1 MTAVQER
8 LHAINNVA
16 GARTMSASKTILVV
30 EDERVV
36 ARDIQRSLVDL
47 GYLVPATA
55 SSAEQAIRLASQR
68 CPDLVLMDIRIKGE
82 RDGIE
87 AATILRKRFDV
98 PIVYLTAYADEPTV
112 ERAKLTQ
119 PFGYLMKPVKTY
131 ELRSAVEIALFK
143 HEMDKQLRDR
153 ERWLSMTMRSI
164 GDAIISTDAAG
175 RINYMNPVAEALTGW
190 SAAQAQGRMSEEILR
205 LVRDDRL
212 RTPIANPLQVAL
224 DEGRP
229 LSVDGV
235 LVRTA
240 GQEHFISDSTAPIVG
255 DGGSVLGAVM
265 VFRDVGD
272 QRRLQRQLEL
282 ADRLATVGTMAAG
295 IAHEVNNPLTFIL
308 SNITFVLEEIRGR
321 LGEPGAPAWLK
332 ELEAA
337 LADAEEGTKRIEKIV
352 ADLKTFTRPPADA
365 AETADLNEVLNW
377 SLAVAGHELVSKG
390 QVVRQLGDVPP
401 VDASSARLGQ
411 VFVNLIMNAAQA
423 LDPARRTTNEVVLT
437 TRTDPQGRAVA
448 EIRDTGCGM
457 TREVM
462 AQAFDPFF
470 TTKPATQ
477 GTGLGLS
484 VSHGIVESFG
494 GTIVFESQPGKG
506 TLARVVLPP
515 GQPQAPKT
523 QTIDAAAAA
532 VVGPRGYLLIVDDE
546 PLLRSALRRVLGTQ
560 HATTCPKTF
569 ADALALVVG
578 GMRFDLIL
586 CDLMASGQAGAAF
599 YGEILRQ
606 DPEQARRMIFLTDG
620 TVSPRMV
627 DFLSSI
633 PNRRIGKPCDMP
645 LLRGLVNELLIE
657 MGPVDR
663 SSQPGRLVTLD
674 DKPATNQLGK

>member
-1 MTAVQER
+1 LAAER
-8 LHAINNVA
+8 LRALTHVA
-16 GARTMSASKTILVV
+16 GARTMPSKTILVV

-47 GYLVPATA
+47 GYHVPATA
-55 SSAEQAIRLASQR
+55 SSAEQAIRLASER

-153 ERWLSMTMRSI
+153 ERWLATTMRSI

-190 SAAQAQGRMSEEILR
+190 SAEKAQGRMSEEILR

-265 VFRDVGD
+265 VFRDVGE

-321 LGEPGAPAWLK
+321 LGEPGAPSWLK

-352 ADLKTFTRPPADA
+352 ADLKTFTRPPAEV

-390 QVVRQLGDVPP
+390 QIVRQLGDVPR

-411 VFVNLIMNAAQA
+411 VFVNLIINAAQA
-423 LDPARRTTNEVVLT
+423 LDPTRRATNEVVLT
-437 TRTDPQGRAVA
+437 TRTDVQGRAVA

-457 TREVM
+457 TDEVM
-462 AQAFDPFF
+462 AKAFDPFF
-470 TTKPATQ
+470 TTKPANQ

-494 GTIVFESQPGKG
+494 GTIVFESEPGKG
-506 TLARVVLPP
+506 TLARIVLPP
-515 GQPQAPKT
+515 GQPKALKT
-523 QTIDAAAAA
+523 PLADAAAAF
-532 VVGPRGYLLIVDDE
+532 GLRGYLLIVDDE
-546 PLLRSALRRVLGTQ
+546 PLLRSALRRVLGGQ

-569 ADALALVVG
+569 AEALALVVG

-586 CDLMASGQAGAAF
+586 CDLMAPGGAGVTF

-620 TVSPRMV
+620 TVSPRTV

-633 PNRRIGKPCDMP
+633 PNRRIGKPCDMQ
-645 LLRGLVNELLIE
+645 LLRRLVNELLVE
-657 MGPVDR
+657 MGPAGP
-663 SSQPGRLVTLD
+663 SCQPGGLAQRG
-674 DKPATNQLGK
+674 DKPTTNQPRK

>member
-1 MTAVQER
+1 MTVTQER
-8 LHAINNVA
+8 LQGITNVT
-16 GARTMSASKTILVV
+16 GARPTSAAKTILVV

-47 GYLVPATA
+47 GYHVPATA
-55 SSAEQAIRLASQR
+55 SSADQAIRLASQR

-190 SAAQAQGRMSEEILR
+190 NAAQAQGRMSEEILR

-295 IAHEVNNPLTFIL
+295 IAHEVNNPLTYIL

-321 LGEPGAPAWLK
+321 LAEPGAAAWLK

-352 ADLKTFTRPPADA
+352 TDLKTFTRPT
-365 AETADLNEVLNW
+365 AETTEITNLNEVLNW
-377 SLAVAGHELVSKG
+377 SLAVAGHELASKG
-390 QVVRQLGDVPP
+390 QVVRQFGDVPR

-411 VFVNLIMNAAQA
+411 VFVNLLINAAQA
-423 LDPARRTTNEVVLT
+423 LDPARRATNEVVLT
-437 TRTDPQGRAVA
+437 TRTDTEGRAVA

-462 AQAFDPFF
+462 AKAFDPFF
-470 TTKPATQ
+470 TTKAATQ

-494 GTIVFESQPGKG
+494 GTIVFESQPDKG

-515 GQPQAPKT
+515 GRQQALKT
-523 QTIDAAAAA
+523 QSSEAAAPM
-532 VVGPRGYLLIVDDE
+532 GPRGYLLIVNDE
-546 PLLRSALRRVLGTQ
+546 PLLRSALRRVLGAQ

-586 CDLMASGQAGAAF
+586 CDLMSPGTAGAAF
-599 YGEILRQ
+599 YDDILLQ

-620 TVSPRMV
+620 TGSPRTA
-627 DFLSSI
+627 DFLASV
-633 PNRRIGKPCDMP
+633 PNRRIGKPCDMQ
-645 LLRGLVNELLIE
+645 LLRGMVDELLIE
-657 MGPVDR
+657 MGP
-663 SSQPGRLVTLD
+663 LVRQAS
-674 DKPATNQLGK
+674 PADSTTSAAGS

>member
-1 MTAVQER
+1 VTLASER
-8 LHAINNVA
+8 LRALTDVA
-16 GARTMSASKTILVV
+16 GARTTSSSKTILVV

-47 GYLVPATA
+47 GYQVPATA
-55 SSAEQAIRLASQR
+55 SSAEQAIRLASER

-153 ERWLSMTMRSI
+153 ERWLATTMRSI

-190 SAAQAQGRMSEEILR
+190 NAAQAQGRMSEEILR

-212 RTPIANPLQVAL
+212 RTPIENPLQVAL

-235 LVRTA
+235 LVRAA

-265 VFRDVGD
+265 VFRDVGE
-272 QRRLQRQLEL
+272 QRRLQRQLEQ

-321 LGEPGAPAWLK
+321 LGQSGTPSWLK

-337 LADAEEGTKRIEKIV
+337 LADAEEGTKRIQKIV
-352 ADLKTFTRPPADA
+352 ADLKTFTRPAADA

-377 SLAVAGHELVSKG
+377 SLAVAGHELASKG
-390 QVVRQLGDVPP
+390 QVVRQLGDVPR
-401 VDASSARLGQ
+401 VDASAARLGQ
-411 VFVNLIMNAAQA
+411 VFVNLIINAAQA
-423 LDPARRTTNEVVLT
+423 LDPARRATNEVVL
-437 TRTDPQGRAVA
+437 RTCTDAQGRAVA

-457 TREVM
+457 TGEVM
-462 AQAFDPFF
+462 AKAFDPFF
-470 TTKPATQ
+470 TTKLANQ

-494 GTIVFESQPGKG
+494 GTIVFESQAGQG

-515 GQPQAPKT
+515 GQPPALKT
-523 QTIDAAAAA
+523 QSSDASASL
-532 VVGPRGYLLIVDDE
+532 GPRGYLLIVDDE
-546 PLLRSALRRVLGTQ
+546 PLLRSALRRVLGGQ

-569 ADALALVVG
+569 VDALALVVG

-586 CDLMASGQAGAAF
+586 CDLTAPGRAGPDF
-599 YGEILRQ
+599 YDEILRQ
-606 DPEQARRMIFLTDG
+606 DAEQARRMIFLADG
-620 TVSPRMV
+620 TLPPRTV
-627 DFLSSI
+627 EFLSSI
-633 PNRRIGKPCDMP
+633 PNRRIEKPCDMQ

-657 MGPVDR
+657 MGP
-663 SSQPGRLVTLD
+663 LVR
-674 DKPATNQLGK
+674 PAGPADSPTSATSP